1 MSLESQNVTDN
12 QEIDLSQ
19 ISKKIGNFF
28 ENISSSIFKGILF
41 IKRNIIVLSI
51 LFILG
56 AGLGFYLDSTT
67 KSYDTEII
75 VTPNFE
81 TTDYLYAKINLINSK
96 INEGDTLFLKNIV
109 GIKEPKKLNNIEVEP
124 IVDVYKFINNS
135 DKNFEFIKLLAE
147 DGDIKKIVN
156 ENITSKNYLYYI
168 IKFNTSKVT
177 SIEKTVKPILEF
189 INNSEYYKKNQKEYL
204 NNIRIKMIENDSII
218 AQINGVLNSFNKKVN
233 GSQNNGKLIYYN
245 ENTQLNDVIK
255 TKNDLVN
262 EQGSHRIQLV
272 NLDKIVKDN
281 SITINIKNNKS
292 INGKM
297 KLILPFLLIVF
308 FFIFSYFKFFYK
320 IQLAKSKIQ

>member
-1 MSLESQNVTDN
+1 MSLDSQNVNDN

-19 ISKKIGNFF
+19 ISKKIGSFF
-28 ENISSSIFKGILF
+28 ESISKTIFKGILF
-41 IKRNIIVLSI
+41 VKRNIVVLSI
-51 LFILG
+51 LFIVG
-56 AGLGFYLDSTT
+56 TSLGFYIDSTN
-67 KSYDTEII
+67 KIYDTEII

-81 TTDYLYAKINLINSK
+81 TTDYLYAKVNLINSK
-96 INEGDTLFLKNIV
+96 INEGDTIFLKNVI
-109 GIKEPKKLNNIEVEP
+109 GIKNPKKLNSITVEP

-156 ENITSKNYLYYI
+156 ENITSKNYIYYI
-168 IKFNTSKVT
+168 IKFTTSSIT
-177 SIEKTVKPILEF
+177 SVDKTVKPILDF

-218 AQINGVLNSFNKKVN
+218 SQINGILNSFTNKVN
-233 GSQNNGKLIYYN
+233 GSQGNEKLIYYN

-272 NLDKIVKDN
+272 NLDKIVKDI
-281 SITINIKNNKS
+281 STTVNIKNNKS
-292 INGKM
+292 ISGKM
-297 KLILPFLLIVF
+297 KLMLPFLFLFLFLVF
-308 FFIFSYFKFFYK
+308 SILKSFYK
-320 IQLAKSKIQ
+320 KQLAIYKL